1 MDSPKRSWTTF
12 VFLLAAAGA
21 LTMLS
26 IPAQSNDLPNGHESR
41 FVSTLEK
48 LPEAETKSL
57 YLRCSSESLLG
68 TLSTIEVALCSIVYE
83 TLLQDVFDGDFF
95 ALLDWSRNH

>member
-1 MDSPKRSWTTF
+1 MP
-12 VFLLAAAGA
+12 
-21 LTMLS
+21 S
-26 IPAQSNDLPNGHESR
+26 IPAQSNDLLNGRETQ
-41 FVSTLEK
+41 FVSTLEE
-48 LPEAETKSL
+48 LPEADTKAL
-57 YLRCSSESLLG
+57 YLRCSSESLQG

>member
-26 IPAQSNDLPNGHESR
+26 IPAQSNDLPNGHETQ
-41 FVSTLEK
+41 FVSTLQE

-57 YLRCSSESLLG
+57 YLQCSRAALQGTLG
-68 TLSTIEVALCSIVYE
+68 TMEIALCSIVYE
-83 TLLQDVFDGDFF
+83 TLLQDIFDGDFF